1 MPEIVQWND
10 IQEDYHQGSLIL
22 GNGASI
28 AVDSCFNYNSL
39 YEEAVNREFIT
50 PQVREVFEKFAVTDF
65 ELVLRRLWQAK
76 LVNEALGLPR
86 GEVEIAYENVR
97 QALIHTVRTTHVT
110 YDDARDH
117 LEPIYQFM
125 KPFNTVISL
134 NYDLIVYWASQY
146 GNRYLGRW
154 FKDCFQPNTFRD
166 DWETLREPYGA
177 DGATLY
183 FYPHGNLVLHRY
195 GFSGERKIF
204 TREQDDNLLE
214 AILRK
219 WEDENLAPAFVCE
232 GTLENKLEAISSCN
246 YFERVFYEVMPSLS
260 ETLVIYGWGFGD
272 QDEHIIKQLKKS
284 NVRKVAVSIYG
295 NDQVLVGQ
303 VERKLAALGLEELSF
318 FDSASSGCWNNLP
331 QENDETE
338 EGELPGETFL
348 MSEERVAAIRRVED

>member
-1 MPEIVQWND
+1 MPEIVQWNN
-10 IQEDYHQGSLIL
+10 IQEDYHQGSLLL

-28 AVDSCFNYNSL
+28 AVDGCFNYNSL
-39 YEEAVNREFIT
+39 YEEAVNRGFIT
-50 PQVREVFEKFAVTDF
+50 EQVRGVFEKFAVTDF

-76 LVNEALGLPR
+76 LVNEALELPR

-97 QALIHTVRTTHVT
+97 QALIQTVRATHVK
-110 YDDARDH
+110 YDHARKH

-125 KPFNTVISL
+125 KPFKTVISL
-134 NYDLIVYWASQY
+134 NYDLVVYWASQY
-146 GNRYLGRW
+146 GNRDLGNW
-154 FKDCFQPNTFRD
+154 FKDCFNKSEFIE
-166 DWETLREPYGA
+166 DWQKLRTTLRAKGS
-177 DGATLY
+177 TLY

-219 WEDENLAPAFVCE
+219 WQDENLAPAFVCE

-303 VERKLAALGLEELSF
+303 VERKLAALGLEELRF

-338 EGELPGETFL
+338 EDELPGETFL
-348 MSEERVAAIRRVED
+348 LSGERVAAIRRVEG